1 MLSLSICEST
11 SIGAV
16 IYFLEDFDDDDGE
29 YDHQGVPKKHFFG
42 ISFPRLNHWCGLVPR
57 APEKISA
64 LQTHKRQTAN
74 DLKFWPHIGVKR
86 LPENYFFPS
95 KIALPKVRSCK
106 HDSLLSLHFFFN
118 SDCPSNLLFT
128 ANHTFN
134 ELFWTED
141 DNQNTEIRIHD
152 SGEQIRNEIL
162 RNTTAEMESQKW
174 TNWGWGS
181 GQTGGGARS
190 ALATT

>member
-1 MLSLSICEST
+1 MRCIYARLLGPSSLQCLVTFICGCAIINLSS
-11 SIGAV
+11 
-16 IYFLEDFDDDDGE
+16 
-29 YDHQGVPKKHFFG
+29 
-42 ISFPRLNHWCGLVPR
+42 
-57 APEKISA
+57 
-64 LQTHKRQTAN
+64 
-74 DLKFWPHIGVKR
+74 
-86 LPENYFFPS
+86 PENYYFSS
-95 KIALPKVRSCK
+95 KVALPKVRSCK

-190 ALATT
+190 ALATTWIDFSKFWQLPGIVHMLQNPTMCVMWGGSSHFFTARSL

>member
-1 MLSLSICEST
+1 MRCIHAILLGPSCLQCLVTFICGCAIIKSSPEFS
-11 SIGAV
+11 
-16 IYFLEDFDDDDGE
+16 FLF
-29 YDHQGVPKKHFFG
+29 
-42 ISFPRLNHWCGLVPR
+42 
-57 APEKISA
+57 
-64 LQTHKRQTAN
+64 
-74 DLKFWPHIGVKR
+74 
-86 LPENYFFPS
+86 S
-95 KIALPKVRSCK
+95 KVALPKVRSCK
-106 HDSLLSLHFFFN
+106 HDYLLSLHFFFN
-118 SDCPSNLLFT
+118 SVCLANLLFT
-128 ANHTFN
+128 ANHTRN

-141 DNQNTEIRIHD
+141 ANQTTEIRIHD